1 MRRAAAY
8 RRLLN
13 EQCDIRDGIVK
24 LFLANLGK
32 FNETYLKRLPRLRPL
47 HVFGMSHAVAR

>member
-1 MRRAAAY
+1 MY

-32 FNETYLKRLPRLRPL
+32 LNETYLKRLPRLRPL